1 MIFMINLLPPKQNE
15 ELKEEENLKLI
26 SVLEII
32 ILAFLIS
39 LALILFAI
47 KIPFSAALDEQKSY
61 VKQKEEELKN
71 PTMKELEE
79 KIKKYNLTLSKLEN
93 FYQEQPEL
101 TLILER
107 IFKAFPGGTYLTGLN
122 FNSQESQISLDGF
135 STNWEILLQFKG
147 NLEKTE
153 GLKEIT
159 FPPATWV
166 QSTNINFSVDL
177 KI

>member
-1 MIFMINLLPPKQNE
+1 MINFLPSKQKE
-15 ELKEEENLKLI
+15 ELKEEKNLKLI
-26 SVLEII
+26 SILEII
-32 ILAFLIS
+32 TLAFLIS

-61 VKQKEEELKN
+61 IKQKEEELKN

-93 FYQEQPEL
+93 FYQEQSEL

-107 IFKAFPGGTYLTGLN
+107 IFKAFPRGTYLTGN
-122 FNSQESQISLDGF
+122 KFNSQESQISLDGF
-135 STNWEILLQFKG
+135 SPNWEILLQFKE

-153 GLKEIT
+153 GLKEVI